1 MIKTDENG
9 IRTVVHIDMDGTLAE
24 WKDLIPDIKRMLYEE
39 GTNIKD
45 IEDIIKLPETIK
57 KYTTKII
64 RQPSYYY
71 DLMPYENV
79 LQFAKELIHEGYDVR
94 ISSCY
99 PTKQAYQD
107 KQFWLSDFLPEVPK
121 DKRNL
126 IPDGEGDKK
135 IEYIADI
142 DNPKTIHI
150 LIDDHTPNLIG
161 FEKGLIEHN
170 GHGFGIKMFNELNGR
185 HGVWQKATLSNDMSV
200 SELMKAFKGYEEG
213 YKKQMMFHME
223 TAKKLQDIGNL
234 SISDAYEI
242 ILLGGDNEDIAKKY
256 PDFENEFYDWLEEKY
271 PEEEYPWKWIRNENE
286 AYIEDWNEDDLAG
299 FIDYKKEELTK
310 ELHDKDIDDTALGD
324 EER

>member
-1 MIKTDENG
+1 M
-9 IRTVVHIDMDGTLAE
+9 
-24 WKDLIPDIKRMLYEE
+24 
-39 GTNIKD
+39 
-45 IEDIIKLPETIK
+45 
-57 KYTTKII
+57 
-64 RQPSYYY
+64 
-71 DLMPYENV
+71 
-79 LQFAKELIHEGYDVR
+79 
-94 ISSCY
+94 
-99 PTKQAYQD
+99 
-107 KQFWLSDFLPEVPK
+107 
-121 DKRNL
+121 
-126 IPDGEGDKK
+126 
-135 IEYIADI
+135 
-142 DNPKTIHI
+142 
-150 LIDDHTPNLIG
+150 IDDHTPNLIG

-170 GHGFGIKMFNELNGR
+170 GHGFGIKMFNELNGK

-223 TAKKLQDIGNL
+223 TVKKLQDIGNL

-271 PEEEYPWKWIRNENE
+271 PEEEYPWKWNRNENE